1 MPNWLQEN
9 TTGFKIFKVKITEK
23 QGQAAKYF

>member
-1 MPNWLQEN
+1 MTIQEN
-9 TTGFKIFKVKITEK
+9 RLKIYIYIFKVKITEK